1 MGKKI
6 YQIFAVACMVS
17 ILAASVVPT
26 VHAVEID
33 TSTGEDNSNISD
45 GQNGS
50 NITGDSS
57 IDHNENSNSTP
68 GSSSGS
74 INNYQP
80 SRAEIETNNSKN
92 DIRDTLLQWIENIKN
107 NGNFGSTGMV
117 GDSESEYAVGVIQI
131 PASQLQSLLE
141 KVQIFKQNLTL
152 ENGLNETFN
161 KFNEEKNTEWP
172 HTTIPA
178 TTGDWDKLSKNEK
191 NKIKRAIIEKENLP
205 LDRGNHR
212 FTLSEVGYGNRLIQL
227 NYNPS
232 RVPGFSVRPI
242 LPNGGSHT
250 GIRPDIIIGGFKDF
264 DSYSDRYEVY
274 ANSAAME
281 DYLVAG
287 YIEDY
292 HISTVKKDNIEIID
306 YTSDR
311 RRWKIIDM
319 STGETVETLITDNP
333 RHELITKFD
342 KEGKYKVV
350 SEQEARY
357 KIGTYVTYDKCE
369 YLFDVSNKNILY
381 FNEEFTSDGSGKGGA
396 ITIDGEEKEGW
407 IPTGDEFVYNVNDL
421 GEVEIDGNAVQRTE

>member
-1 MGKKI
+1 MCI
-6 YQIFAVACMVS
+6 RDRVS

-92 DIRDTLLQWIENIKN
+92 DIRDTLLQWIDNIKN
-107 NGNFGSTGMV
+107 NGNFGSTGMA

-141 KVQIFKQNLTL
+141 KVQIFEQNLTL

-178 TTGDWDKLSKNEK
+178 TTGDWDKLS
-191 NKIKRAIIEKENLP
+191 
-205 LDRGNHR
+205 
-212 FTLSEVGYGNRLIQL
+212 LI
-227 NYNPS
+227 
-232 RVPGFSVRPI
+232 
-242 LPNGGSHT
+242 
-250 GIRPDIIIGGFKDF
+250 
-264 DSYSDRYEVY
+264 
-274 ANSAAME
+274 
-281 DYLVAG
+281 
-287 YIEDY
+287 
-292 HISTVKKDNIEIID
+292 HI
-306 YTSDR
+306 
-311 RRWKIIDM
+311 
-319 STGETVETLITDNP
+319 
-333 RHELITKFD
+333 
-342 KEGKYKVV
+342 
-350 SEQEARY
+350 
-357 KIGTYVTYDKCE
+357 
-369 YLFDVSNKNILY
+369 
-381 FNEEFTSDGSGKGGA
+381 
-396 ITIDGEEKEGW
+396 
-407 IPTGDEFVYNVNDL
+407 
-421 GEVEIDGNAVQRTE
+421 